1 MGKRLKFLIT
11 DSYPKESRDVFDEF
25 GVVLAGNL
33 YRDLLLQ
40 HLPDAEYDLF
50 YTSDEGVEIPKGKE
64 LKEYDGVLW
73 PGCNLTVYHDHDP
86 RVTKLVDL
94 SRDAFAAGVP
104 QFGSCWAAQMAVYAA
119 GGKVAPNP
127 KGREMGIARKI
138 YLSDEGKVHPM
149 YEGKPPVFDG
159 FISHDD
165 IITEMPPDSRVLSS
179 NDFTPVQ
186 AVEVNYKNGVFWA
199 TQYHPEYTLEVVSR
213 LILTRE
219 EKLTRQGYFRS
230 HDEMLKYSE
239 NLKSIFNDPDQKN
252 LRWQYAVDDDILV
265 DEIRQLEFVN
275 WLNKLVI
282 PKAES
287 IQQHN

>member
-1 MGKRLKFLIT
+1 MGKKLKFLIT
-11 DSYPKESRDVFDEF
+11 DSYPKKSRDVFDEF

-40 HLPDAEYDLF
+40 HLPDAEFDLF
-50 YTSDEGVEIPKGKE
+50 YTSDEGVEIPRGEE
-64 LKEYDGVLW
+64 LKAYDGVLW

-94 SRDAFAAGVP
+94 SRDAYEAGVP

-138 YLSDEGKVHPM
+138 HLSDEGRAHPM
-149 YEGKPPVFDG
+149 YDGKPPVFDG

-165 IITEMPPDSRVLSS
+165 IITEMPPDSKVLSS

-199 TQYHPEYTLEVVSR
+199 TQYHPEYTLKVVSR
-213 LILTRE
+213 LILARE

-230 HDEMLKYSE
+230 HDEMLKYSQ
-239 NLKSIFNDPDQKN
+239 NLESIFNDPGQKN

-282 PKAES
+282 PGAES
-287 IQQHN
+287 DK

>member
-1 MGKRLKFLIT
+1 MKKLKFLIT
-11 DSYPKESRDVFDEF
+11 DSYSKESRDEFAKF
-25 GVVLAGNL
+25 GVTRAGTL
-33 YRDLLLQ
+33 YAELLLQ
-40 HLPDAEYDLF
+40 HLPDAEFDLF
-50 YTSDEGVEIPKGKE
+50 YTSDPGVDLPKGE
-64 LKEYDGVLW
+64 NLIVYDGILW

-94 SRDAFAAGVP
+94 SKTAYELGIP

-138 YLSDEGKVHPM
+138 QLTDQGKSHPM
-149 YEGKPPVFDG
+149 YEGKSSVFDG

-165 IITEMPPDSRVLSS
+165 IITEMPPNSKVLSF

-186 AVEVNYKNGVFWA
+186 SVEVKYKKGVFWA
-199 TQYHPEYTLEVVSR
+199 TQYHPEYTLKVVAR
-213 LILTRE
+213 LILSRE
-219 EKLTRQGYFRS
+219 EKLTRQGYFNS
-230 HDEMLKYSE
+230 HDEMIRYSE
-239 NLKSIFNDPDQKN
+239 DLESIYNNTNLKN
-252 LRWQYAVDDDILV
+252 LRWQYAVDDDVLS

-282 PKAES
+282 PNANIKD
-287 IQQHN
+287 

>member
-1 MGKRLKFLIT
+1 MKKLKFLIS
-11 DSYPKESRDVFDEF
+11 DSYPKESREVFDKF
-25 GVVLAGNL
+25 GVTRAGIL
-33 YRDLLLQ
+33 YAELLLQ

-50 YTSDEGVEIPKGKE
+50 YTSDPGVDLPSEDA
-64 LKEYDGVLW
+64 LADYDGILW

-94 SRDAFAAGVP
+94 SNTAYELGIP

-119 GGKVAPNP
+119 GGMVAPNP

-138 YLSDEGKVHPM
+138 NLTSEGKSHPM
-149 YEGKPPVFDG
+149 YDGKSSVFDG

-165 IITEMPPDSRVLSS
+165 IITEMPPNSKVLSS

-186 AVEVNYKNGVFWA
+186 SVEVKYKKGVFWA
-199 TQYHPEYTLEVVSR
+199 TQYHPEYTLKVVAR
-213 LILTRE
+213 LILSRE
-219 EKLTRQGYFRS
+219 EKLTRQGYFGS
-230 HDEMLKYSE
+230 HEEMVRYSE
-239 NLKSIFNDPDQKN
+239 DLESIYNNTDLKN
-252 LRWQYAVDDDILV
+252 LRWQYAVDDDVLT

-282 PKAES
+282 PTAK
-287 IQQHN
+287 IKG

>member
-1 MGKRLKFLIT
+1 MEKKLKFLIT
-11 DSYPKESRDVFDEF
+11 DSYPKESRDIFDEF
-25 GVVLAGNL
+25 GVTRAGNL
-33 YRDLLLQ
+33 YSALLHQ
-40 HLPDAEYDLF
+40 HMSEAEYDLF
-50 YTSDEGVEIPKGKE
+50 YTSDPGVELPKGDE
-64 LKEYDGVLW
+64 LKIYDGILW

-94 SRDAFAAGVP
+94 SKDAYELGIP

-138 YLSDEGKVHPM
+138 HISEEGRSHPM

-165 IITEMPPDSRVLSS
+165 IITEMPPNSKILSS

-186 AVEVNYKNGVFWA
+186 SVEVKYKKGTFWA
-199 TQYHPEYTLEVVSR
+199 TQYHPEYTLKVVAR
-213 LILTRE
+213 LILARE
-219 EKLTRQGYFRS
+219 EKLTKQGYFSS
-230 HDEMLKYSE
+230 HDEMVNYSE
-239 NLKSIFNDPDQKN
+239 NLESIYNNANQKN
-252 LRWQYAVDDDILV
+252 LRWQYAVDDDIL
-265 DEIRQLEFVN
+265 DDGIRQLEFVN

-282 PKAES
+282 PTAALKG
-287 IQQHN
+287 